1 MLFYLGI
8 DIGKKTHYASLMDD
22 TGKLLFKGY
31 SFSNTTAGGELLLE
45 HLSHH
50 VNDYS
55 QVCVGMEAT
64 GHYWLAL
71 YSFLYDKEFLIH
83 VINPIQTDGWRKG
96 VEIRKRKTDT
106 IDSALIADLIR
117 YGAFV
122 ENPIA
127 DETLFSLRNLTRFRT
142 YLVDSISDLKRK
154 IICVLDQVFPEYET
168 VFSNIFGA
176 TSKQILLDYTTPS
189 ELEQLPV
196 DKLAKILSEASRKKI
211 HPAKAEELSS
221 IANNSFGVTFAK
233 EAFTFQIR
241 QLIQQMQFVEKQV
254 KDTEAEIQK
263 LIDKLDSVITTIPG
277 IGPTTG
283 ATILSE
289 IGDINRF
296 DSPVKLVAYAGI
308 DASVTKSG
316 QFEGTYNVMSKR
328 GSPYLRRAIY
338 QAALVAYNKDPVL
351 SAFYH
356 KKRSEG
362 KHHKTCLGAVSRK
375 LCYIIYA
382 VLKANKPYEVRPPN

>member
-96 VEIRKRKTDT
+96 IEIRKRKTDT